1 MSRTVTLSSAPPLA
15 PASGYRLV
23 SAGPQLWRVID
34 RAGTI
39 IGHLSAHRLGDAVR
53 YRARRYHP
61 GTRLLRDVGEFWSPD
76 DALDCLRYSR

>member
-1 MSRTVTLSSAPPLA
+1 MSSTALVHPPQSMITT
-15 PASGYRLV
+15 SGYRLV

-39 IGHLSAHRLGDAVR
+39 IGHLAAYRLGDAVR
-53 YRARRYHP
+53 YRARRYHAA
-61 GTRLLRDVGEFWSPD
+61 TRILRDLGEFWSPE